1 MTNALV
7 DINWNLAA
15 NTPNSFDRAFQ
26 RGYEMSRT
34 IKRAEDER
42 SQRSALAAY
51 AANPDDTAALQ
62 TIFQL
67 NPELGSK
74 LMDRADDRAFRRDTA
89 AYLAPNGQPNALLG
103 FTPPTIA
110 RAPMGGGAQPAP
122 ANALALPTFSGGNP
136 SGAPGGGIVATP
148 EQQAETDRLTREF
161 GMEGVTVQDG
171 PSADLSM
178 LGEPRSDA
186 DQAFLRM
193 VQRDPI
199 KALKIRSELRDNFVQ
214 RMEQEQEFYGIAV
227 QALSTVQDDTGW
239 QQATQRLAPMA
250 QAMGTDLFSVVPRT
264 YPGAEGVQALMQRA
278 MPVKDQLDYLLREA
292 NVEADNA
299 RSDRNT
305 DSMIATR
312 EARAAEYARNNRE
325 RSANQRRGQDM
336 SGRRSGGARP
346 PRVVSVKTP
355 AEARALKPGTR
366 YRGPDGVV
374 RER

>member
-1 MTNALV
+1 MNALA

-15 NTPNSFDRAFQ
+15 NMPNSFDRAFQ
-26 RGYEMSRT
+26 RGYEMSRMF
-34 IKRAEDER
+34 KQAEQERDQRA
-42 SQRSALAAY
+42 ALAAY
-51 AANPDDTAALQ
+51 AANPEDTAAIQ
-62 TIFQL
+62 TIFQH
-67 NPELGSK
+67 NPELGAR
-74 LMDRADDRAFRRDTA
+74 LMDRAEDRAFRRDTA

-103 FTPPTIA
+103 FTPPVSA
-110 RAPMGGGAQPAP
+110 GAPMAGGAQPP
-122 ANALALPTFSGGNP
+122 NALALPAFGGGTP
-136 SGAPGGGIVATP
+136 PAGMGGGIVATP
-148 EQQAETDRLTREF
+148 EQEAETERLTRLY

-171 PSADLSM
+171 PSAGLSI

-214 RMEQEQEFYGIAV
+214 RMEHEQEFYGLAV
-227 QALSTVQDDTGW
+227 QALSNVQDDTGW

-264 YPGAEGVQALMQRA
+264 YPGPEGVQALMERA

-292 NVEADNA
+292 NMNADNA
-299 RSDRNT
+299 RADRNT

-312 EARAAEYARNNRE
+312 EQRAAEYARNNRE

-336 SGRRSGGARP
+336 TDRRSRSGGSRG